1 MDIAGQIAELHRHL
15 EILAEEGKWLEIL
28 AEEGKWLE
36 LADAIRR
43 RDELLAK
50 VSVEDRADILGVAV
64 CSTERLLQL
73 ARADRQ
79 AVSEKLS
86 LLRRGRDL
94 AGRYASN
101 QSDEK
106 FDDASSR
113 NR

>member
-1 MDIAGQIAELHRHL
+1 MDIAAQVAELHRHL
-15 EILAEEGKWLEIL
+15 EILAEEGKWLEL
-28 AEEGKWLE
+28 T
-36 LADAIRR
+36 DAIRR
-43 RDELLAK
+43 RDELLAR
-50 VSVEDRADILGVAV
+50 VSVQDRASILGAAV

-79 AVSEKLS
+79 AVAEKLS
-86 LLRRGRDL
+86 SLRRGRDL

-106 FDDASSR
+106 FSDANSR

>member
-1 MDIAGQIAELHRHL
+1 MDIAAQIAELHRHL
-15 EILAEEGKWLEIL
+15 DVLAKER
-28 AEEGKWLE
+28 KWLE

-43 RDELLAK
+43 RDELLAS
-50 VSVEDRADILGVAV
+50 VSVADRAIILGAAV

-94 AGRYASN
+94 ADRYATN
-101 QSDEK
+101 QAAEK
-106 FDDASSR
+106 FSDASSR
-113 NR
+113 SR

>member
-1 MDIAGQIAELHRHL
+1 MDIAAQVAELHRH
-15 EILAEEGKWLEIL
+15 LEIL

-43 RDELLAK
+43 RDELLAR
-50 VSVEDRADILGVAV
+50 VSVQDRANILGAAV

-101 QSDEK
+101 QTDEK
-106 FDDASSR
+106 LSDANSR
-113 NR
+113 SR